1 MESILGIEINE
12 LDIQSL
18 PLVETVLTTFNYFQ
32 NNSNVKLLCCSVLI
46 SFSQFSM
53 VLFFSL
59 CVDHCIEDAKKFGVI
74 EKMVECLHFEENPE
88 VVAMEIAVISAFGV
102 YGSFLY

>member
-1 MESILGIEINE
+1 
-12 LDIQSL
+12 
-18 PLVETVLTTFNYFQ
+18 
-32 NNSNVKLLCCSVLI
+32 
-46 SFSQFSM
+46 M

-74 EKMVECLHFEENPE
+74 EKMAECLHFEENPE

-102 YGSFLY
+102 YGSFLF